1 MSQIYIFDMG
11 KVILKS
17 ANMKKMHQEAQV
29 ECNLQTFN
37 QLFYGS
43 NKTIEVYKGIIDDI
57 EFFRWIKE
65 QAKSH
70 KTPSELINLYVQS
83 KEGVYTDTIEIIKD
97 LKRKKQRICLLS
109 NLKQVDY
116 DYLKSVVNMSLFERV
131 FLSFQMGMAKPEP
144 EIYQAVIQE
153 LGTNQF
159 HFFDDNEKN
168 IIEAK
173 KWGIDAHQVTGDSI
187 KECFQKRLK

>member
-17 ANMKKMHQEAQV
+17 ANMKKMYQEAQA

-57 EFFRWIKE
+57 EFFRWLKE
-65 QAKSH
+65 QAKSQ

-159 HFFDDNEKN
+159 HFFDDNDEN
-168 IIEAK
+168 IKEAK